1 MKSHAAVASHPIH
14 AMLIPFPFA
23 FLAGAVVFDLVAL
36 VWALPTFWMV
46 GHYMAAAGI
55 VMALVAAVP
64 GLIDYLETVPPRS
77 SAKKRATV
85 HMTVNLTAVALFAI
99 AWLNRSAGQPS
110 WRVLGIEALAGATL
124 GVGGWLGGTL
134 VYRNQIGV
142 DHRYAY
148 AGQWREE
155 SVTVRPGDR
164 VTVAHVE
171 ELKVGQMKLV
181 HLNDRRIV
189 VARTST
195 GYAAFD
201 DRCTHKGGSLAD
213 GCLIDG
219 VVQCPWHGSQFQVAS
234 GVVHAGPAKQDIGI
248 YPLHVEG
255 NDIKLQA

>member
-23 FLAGAVVFDLVAL
+23 FLAGAVVFDAIAL
-36 VWALPTFWMV
+36 AGGLPTFWTV

-85 HMTVNLTAVALFAI
+85 HMTVNLTAVALFAF
-99 AWLNRSAGQPS
+99 AWLNRSMARPS
-110 WRVLGIEALAGATL
+110 WPLLAVEAIAGAALST
-124 GVGGWLGGTL
+124 GAWLGGTL
-134 VYRNQIGV
+134 VYRNQIGI
-142 DHRYAY
+142 DHRYAH
-148 AGQWREE
+148 AGRWREE
-155 SVTVRPGDR
+155 SVTVRQGQL
-164 VTVAHVE
+164 VTVAHLE

-189 VARTST
+189 LARTGA
-195 GYAAFD
+195 GYAAFE

-213 GCLIDG
+213 GCLVDT
-219 VVQCPWHGSQFQVAS
+219 VVQCPWHGSQFEVAS
-234 GVVHAGPAKQDIGI
+234 GAVHAGPAKQGIGT
-248 YPLHVEG
+248 YAVRVEG